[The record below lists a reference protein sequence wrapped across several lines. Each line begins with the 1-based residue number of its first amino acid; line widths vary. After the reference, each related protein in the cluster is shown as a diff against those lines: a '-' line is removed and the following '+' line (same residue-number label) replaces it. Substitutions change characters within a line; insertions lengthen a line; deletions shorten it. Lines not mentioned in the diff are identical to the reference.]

1 MREKEF
7 IRSKLSSRPEKI
19 EALSTDDVYV
29 FDCSLRQAFN
39 YFFSFGADAEIL
51 SPDELRN
58 EFIENYS
65 SALTIY
71 R

>member
-7 IRSKLSSRPEKI
+7 IVQNYLPVPKNRSSFYR
-19 EALSTDDVYV
+19 DVYV